1 MIVYT
6 PNAATALGGDQAA
19 VAKAGAWVANLNDCF
34 NNSGIQVTAT
44 LVHVARGTQ
53 NFGQNGHADA
63 LQAISTD
70 QTIISL
76 RDTHKADLVN
86 MMIEGAAQ
94 PVGTLGLGNLLMT
107 PNGVPTHNKTSVW
120 HSAPSTTFSHEIG
133 HNHGCG
139 HDAGNGSSLFP
150 WARGDYFTGGS
161 TGYRTVMSYQKTGF
175 NTRASVFSS
184 PTVQHKG
191 GTTGSA
197 NADNK
202 KCIIQTN
209 PAVEKYR

>member
-6 PNAATALGGDQAA
+6 PDAATALGGDQAA

-34 NNSGIQVTAT
+34 SNSGMQITAN

-53 NFGQNGHADA
+53 NFGQNGHMQALTAINSDA
-63 LQAISTD
+63 
-70 QTIISL
+70 TITSL
-76 RDTHKADLVN
+76 RDQHNADLVN
-86 MMIEGAAQ
+86 MMIAGAPQ

-107 PNGVPTHNKTSVW
+107 PNGVPNQHTTSVW

-139 HDAGNGSSLFP
+139 HDAGNGNSLFP
-150 WARGDYFTGGS
+150 WSRGDYFTGGS

-175 NTRASVFSS
+175 NTRAPVFSS
-184 PTVQHKG
+184 PAVQYKG
-191 GTTGSA
+191 GTTGTAQS
-197 NADNK
+197 DNK

-209 PAVEKYR
+209 PVVTKYR